1 MKKPLLM
8 LSTVCLL
15 IVASC
20 SKSNDEPE
28 QEQSKNEITVNG
40 TIYGTTVIGT
50 QTWTTVNYN
59 GTGGVNY
66 NDGANDPRVGKL
78 YSYPEVKAI
87 AGMPTGWRI
96 PTEADV
102 KTLMASVGTKLDGT
116 NLYTDATASQKL
128 MATTGWNNSALT
140 GNNSTGLNLVA
151 TGYSFASS
159 NLLKD
164 YSDKGI
170 LASFWTSSSIQEAS
184 GTINGTTTYVFYPL
198 LFEVSTSSYDSNDQ
212 PAGLKGSIYNTT
224 ASGDGTTTFPAEKR
238 SIRFVRDN

>member
-1 MKKPLLM
+1 MRKQLLT
-8 LSTVCLL
+8 LSAVCLL

-20 SKSNDEPE
+20 SKSSDSPE
-28 QEQSKNEITVNG
+28 QEQSKNEVTVNG
-40 TIYGTTVIGT
+40 TVYGTTVIGT

-59 GTGGVNY
+59 GSGGVNY

-78 YSYPEVKAI
+78 YSYPEAKAI
-87 AGMPTGWRI
+87 VGLPTGWRI

-102 KTLMASVGTKLDGT
+102 KSLMASVGTKLDGT

-128 MATTGWNNSALT
+128 MSTTGWTNSALT

-159 NLLKD
+159 TLVKD

-170 LASFWTSSSIQEAS
+170 VSSFWTSSSLQVAS
-184 GTINGTTTYVFYPL
+184 GTNNGTTTYVFYPL
-198 LFEVSTSSYDSNDQ
+198 LFEVSTSSYDSKDQ
-212 PAGLKGSIYNTT
+212 PAGLRGAIYNTS
-224 ASGDGTTTFPAEKR
+224 ANGDGTTTFPAEKR
-238 SIRFVRDN
+238 SIRFVKDN